1 MEQKM
6 ESQAVRR
13 EEEID
18 LKKLFRALSRRAR
31 LILGITSASAA
42 VALAF
47 SLSLPVYYKAETRI
61 FPPQEKG
68 GMNLAAQLLGQ
79 GGAGLIGLAGGVAGV
94 KSQGELFVEMI
105 KSRTVLDRIVD
116 RFDLLNLYRLG
127 LLNFDRK
134 RYRQDA
140 RKRLLELLTVREDRK
155 SGIIIL
161 TVEDKDP
168 KRAAEM
174 ANAFVEE
181 LKSLRGGLA
190 ISEAGQRRMFFEEQI
205 QHTKVSLARA
215 EEEIKGFQ
223 QRTGM
228 FQVDAQARAIIEGIA
243 RLRAALA
250 VKEVEAKVL
259 RSFATAQNPDMQ
271 RVEEEIRALRAEL
284 EKVET
289 SKGHGFDPLMPSA
302 RVPEMATEYLR
313 KLRQLKYNETLYELL
328 SKQYE
333 LAKLEEARDAVV
345 IQVIDRA
352 VPPERKARPQR
363 ALIILLSAAMSF
375 LLVIIWVVRL
385 EWATIKSEN
394 PSGDEKSATAKQN
407 S

>member
-1 MEQKM
+1 MERKM
-6 ESQAVRR
+6 ESHTVSR
-13 EEEID
+13 EDGID
-18 LKKLFRALSRRAR
+18 LTDLFRALSRRGR
-31 LILGITSASAA
+31 LIFGITVASA
-42 VALAF
+42 VIALVV
-47 SLSLPVYYKAETRI
+47 SLLLPDYYKAETRI
-61 FPPQEKG
+61 LPPNEKG
-68 GMNLAAQLLGQ
+68 GNLAAQLMGQ
-79 GGAGLIGLAGGVAGV
+79 AGGLIALAGGAAPL
-94 KSQGELFVEMI
+94 KSQGELFVEII

-116 RFDLLNLYRLG
+116 RFDLLNLYRFG
-127 LLNFDRK
+127 LLNFDKK

-140 RKRLLELLTVREDRK
+140 RKSLLELLTVREDRK

-205 QHTKVSLARA
+205 QHTKVSLAHA

-243 RLRAALA
+243 RLRAGIA

-259 RSFATAQNPDMQ
+259 RSFATAQNPDLQ
-271 RVEEEIRALRAEL
+271 RVEEEIRALRGEL

-289 SKGHGFDPLMPSA
+289 SKGRGFDPLMPSG
-302 RVPEMATEYLR
+302 RVPEMGTEYLR
-313 KLRQLKYNETLYELL
+313 KLRQLKYHETLYELL

-333 LAKLEEARDAVV
+333 LAKLDEARDAVV

-352 VPPERKARPQR
+352 VPPERKSRPHR
-363 ALIILLSAAMSF
+363 ALIVLLATVTMLF
-375 LLVIIWVVRL
+375 LSVFIVLLL
-385 EWATIKSEN
+385 EHPWKKSGKPPVDESLTTEN
-394 PSGDEKSATAKQN
+394 RTS
-407 S
+407 